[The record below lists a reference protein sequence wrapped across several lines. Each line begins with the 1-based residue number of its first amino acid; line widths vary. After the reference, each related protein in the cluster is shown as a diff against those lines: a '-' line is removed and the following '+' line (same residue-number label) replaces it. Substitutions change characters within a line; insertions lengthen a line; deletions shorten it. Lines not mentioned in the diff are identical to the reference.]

1 MGKGTGTGRGKGK
14 GDGKRD
20 GKEKVVKWERSG
32 KETREER
39 GQRQGKLQVNGRTGL
54 LFGRLK

>member
-32 KETREER
+32 KETGEE
-39 GQRQGKLQVNGRTGL
+39 VNGKGSC
-54 LFGRLK
+54 RLTDARDYFSGA